1 MNCST
6 ASAVLLEE
14 NTAASVV
21 QISIIGLLSSLT
33 LNRAP
38 QKTIQGFL
46 IYFIGVKQVT
56 GLCVAEKYM
65 HHVELAYVNTSDNVR

>member
-1 MNCST
+1 MNYST

-14 NTAASVV
+14 NTPANVA

-33 LNRAP
+33 LNRAL
-38 QKTIQGFL
+38 QKKIQGFL